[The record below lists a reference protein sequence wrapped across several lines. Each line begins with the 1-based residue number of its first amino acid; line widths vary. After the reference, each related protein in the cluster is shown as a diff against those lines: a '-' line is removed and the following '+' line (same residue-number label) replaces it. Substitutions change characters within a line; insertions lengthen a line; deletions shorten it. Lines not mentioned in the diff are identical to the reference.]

1 MMSSDDFLNYRKKIK
16 NSMGENPKDY
26 SINFKN
32 LETNTIIYSNSGP
45 FIFSDK
51 KFVDDFP
58 SDKDTVDYAYEEIE
72 LFQQFVGASKTESPN
87 IFSLTHGGAV
97 TSPLYT
103 VMTSDKILKHM
114 FIPTFYFTFFDI
126 FFEKNFNKMKKEE
139 KNNFK
144 KSIESFI
151 NPNNNKWIF
160 LRDLKIPSKELI
172 ASSSQYLEGEMFKD
186 EWTQI
191 LKSKEKFKVFAVVSK
206 KSELI
211 KMYNSFSS
219 EELCSENNIHEP
231 YQNITYEPSGLLVG
245 DQTFHGVM
253 LY

>member
-1 MMSSDDFLNYRKKIK
+1 MSEDEFLNYREKFS
-16 NSMGENPKDY
+16 NSKGENPKDY
-26 SINFKN
+26 AISFKN
-32 LETNTIIYSNSGP
+32 LETKTIVYSNSGP

-58 SDKDTVDYAYEEIE
+58 SDKDTVDYTYEEIE

-87 IFSLTHGGAV
+87 IFSLTHSGAV

-103 VMTSDKILKHM
+103 VMISDKILKHI
-114 FIPTFYFTFFDI
+114 FIPTFCFS
-126 FFEKNFNKMKKEE
+126 FFELFEESFNKMKKEE

-144 KSIESFI
+144 KSIETFI
-151 NPNNNKWIF
+151 NPKNNKWIF
-160 LRDLKIPSKELI
+160 LRDLKIPSKELVV
-172 ASSSQYLEGEMFKD
+172 SSAKYLEGEMFKD

-191 LKSKEKFKVFAVVSK
+191 LKSKDEFKVYAVVSK

-211 KMYNSFSS
+211 KMYNSFGSG
-219 EELCSENNIHEP
+219 ELCSEDDIHEP
-231 YQNITYEPSGLLVG
+231 YKNITYEPSGLLVG
-245 DQTFHGVM
+245 DLTFHGVM

>member
-1 MMSSDDFLNYRKKIK
+1 MSSDDFLTYRQKIK

-26 SINFKN
+26 SIDIKN

-58 SDKDTVDYAYEEIE
+58 SDEDTVDYTYEEVEI
-72 LFQQFVGASKTESPN
+72 FQQFLGASKTDSPN
-87 IFSLTHGGAV
+87 IFSLTHGGGV

-114 FIPTFYFTFFDI
+114 FIPTFCFGFFDI
-126 FFEKNFNKMKKEE
+126 FEQSFNKIKIKE

-144 KSIESFI
+144 KSIETFI
-151 NPNNNKWIF
+151 NPKNNKWIF
-160 LRDLKIPSKELI
+160 LRDLKIPSKKLV
-172 ASSSQYLEGEMFKD
+172 ASSRQYLEDEMFKD
-186 EWTQI
+186 EWTHI
-191 LKSKEKFKVFAVVSK
+191 FKSKEEFKVYAVVSK

-211 KMYNSFSS
+211 KMYNSFDSDILNS
-219 EELCSENNIHEP
+219 EDIIHEP

-245 DQTFHGVM
+245 DLTFHGVI

>member
-1 MMSSDDFLNYRKKIK
+1 MSSDDFLTYRQKIK
-16 NSMGENPKDY
+16 NSTGENPKDY
-26 SINFKN
+26 SIDFKN

-58 SDKDTVDYAYEEIE
+58 SDEDTVDYAYDEIE
-72 LFQQFVGASKTESPN
+72 IFKQFVGASKTDSPN

-103 VMTSDKILKHM
+103 VMTNDKILKHM
-114 FIPTFYFTFFDI
+114 FIPTFCFTFFDI
-126 FFEKNFNKMKKEE
+126 FEESFNKMKKEE

-144 KSIESFI
+144 KSIETFI
-151 NPNNNKWIF
+151 NPKNNKWIF
-160 LRDLKIPSKELI
+160 LRDLKIPSKELVT
-172 ASSSQYLEGEMFKD
+172 SNMKYLEGEMFKD
-186 EWTQI
+186 EWTHI
-191 LKSKEKFKVFAVVSK
+191 LKSKEEFKVYAVVSK

-211 KMYNSFSS
+211 KMYNSFGSG
-219 EELCSENNIHEP
+219 EPCSEDTIHEP

-245 DQTFHGVM
+245 DLTFHGVI

>member
-1 MMSSDDFLNYRKKIK
+1 MSKDNFSTYREKIN
-16 NSMGENPKDY
+16 NSKGENPNEY
-26 SINFKN
+26 SVDFKN
-32 LETNTIIYSNSGP
+32 LEINNIIYSGTP

-58 SDKDTVDYAYEEIE
+58 SDKDTVDYTDEEIE
-72 LFQQFVGASKTESPN
+72 LFQQFLGASKTESPN
-87 IFSLTHGGAV
+87 IFSLLTYGSV

-103 VMTSDKILKHM
+103 VMTNDKIIKHV
-114 FIPTFYFTFFDI
+114 FIPTFCFSFFDI
-126 FFEKNFNKMKKEE
+126 FFEKSFNKMKKEE
-139 KNNFK
+139 KSNFK
-144 KSIESFI
+144 KSIEKFI
-151 NPNNNKWIF
+151 NPKKNKWIF
-160 LRDLKIPSKELI
+160 LRDLKIPSKKLVI
-172 ASSSQYLEGEMFKD
+172 SSAKYLEGEIFKD
-186 EWTQI
+186 EWTHI
-191 LKSKEKFKVFAVVSK
+191 LKSKEKFKVYAVVSK

>member
-1 MMSSDDFLNYRKKIK
+1 MSSDDFLTYRQKIK
-16 NSMGENPKDY
+16 NSTGENPKDY
-26 SINFKN
+26 SIDFKN

-58 SDKDTVDYAYEEIE
+58 SDEDAVDYAYDEIE
-72 LFQQFVGASKTESPN
+72 IFKQFVGASKTDSPN

-103 VMTSDKILKHM
+103 VMTNDKILKHM

-126 FFEKNFNKMKKEE
+126 FEESFNKMKKKE
-139 KNNFK
+139 KSDFK
-144 KSIESFI
+144 KSIETFI
-151 NPNNNKWIF
+151 NPKNNKWIF
-160 LRDLKIPSKELI
+160 LRDLKIPSKELVT
-172 ASSSQYLEGEMFKD
+172 SNMKYLEGEMFKD
-186 EWTQI
+186 EWTHI
-191 LKSKEKFKVFAVVSK
+191 LKSKEEFKVYAVVSK

-211 KMYNSFSS
+211 KMYNSFGS
-219 EELCSENNIHEP
+219 EKPCSEDNIYEP
-231 YQNITYEPSGLLVG
+231 YQNITYEPSGLLEG
-245 DQTFHGVM
+245 DLTFHGVI